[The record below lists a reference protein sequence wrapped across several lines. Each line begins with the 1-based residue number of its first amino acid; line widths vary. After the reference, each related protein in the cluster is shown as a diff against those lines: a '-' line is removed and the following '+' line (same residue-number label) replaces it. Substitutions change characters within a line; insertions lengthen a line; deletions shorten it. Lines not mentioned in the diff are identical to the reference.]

1 MENLFKTFEL
11 GGLRLKNR
19 FVLAP
24 IKTGYGSPD
33 GVVTDRQINFYRQI
47 AKDGPAV
54 LILEPVAV
62 TPDGREHPRQLSVHR
77 PESSEELHKI
87 VKVIH
92 GEYRLACLHLNH
104 AGAAANPKASGSN
117 PKAPSVITCPS
128 SGLTAD
134 ELNLEEIATIIEGYR
149 NAARTAVAAK
159 FDLIEI
165 QGGHGYLISQFL
177 NQKINKR
184 TDVYGKDKLRFAREV
199 LNAVKEITV
208 DLPIILR
215 ISGSEMSPEFGI
227 DQADLNLL
235 LELVANV
242 GVSAIHV
249 GMGSAC
255 FSPPWY
261 FHHSSLPEQPQL
273 EALARIRH
281 RSSLPIIIAGRMGR
295 WEKVQEVL
303 ENGLSDLIALGRPL
317 LADPE
322 LLEKWQSERVNEVV
336 YCGYCLQGCLH
347 RMKKGKPLGCNL
359 NPTLGFSELDPITIP
374 QKVLIAG
381 GGPAG
386 MSAALYLS
394 KRGHDVTLVEKE
406 THLGGQF
413 SFSWQAPGKKYM
425 KDGLDGLEVQVRN
438 HAKVLTGTSVDDKL
452 IKKQLPDLLVWAA
465 GVMQNIPEIEGLND
479 QHHMTSLEYFNK
491 EKIVKGPRVLVIG
504 AGRTGLEIAELL
516 GNEGFEVVTTKRSN
530 PIGSGMDLISSK
542 LTLNR
547 IGQMQNVSVMPHT
560 TVKTFTKD
568 GVDVEIE
575 AEIKRLEP
583 FQTVILAFGML
594 PATSPNDS
602 IQGLV
607 SNIEVIGDAREVN
620 DIYHAV
626 QAGYELACKY

>member
-1 MENLFKTFEL
+1 MENLFKTFKL
-11 GGLRLKNR
+11 GGLTLKNH

-33 GVVTDRQINFYRQI
+33 GVVTDRQLSFYRQI

-62 TPDGREHPRQLSVHR
+62 TPDGREHPKQLCVHR
-77 PESSEELHKI
+77 PESSKELRKI
-87 VKVIH
+87 VDVIH
-92 GEYRLACLHLNH
+92 GENRLACLHLNH

-134 ELNLEEIATIIEGYR
+134 ELSSEEIASIIEGYR
-149 NAARTAVAAK
+149 NAARTAIAAN

-177 NQKINKR
+177 NQKINHR
-184 TDVYGKDKLRFAREV
+184 TDVYGENKLRFARDV

-215 ISGSEMSPEFGI
+215 ISGSEMSPKFGI
-227 DQADLNLL
+227 DQEDLYLL
-235 LELVANV
+235 LEFAADV

-249 GMGSAC
+249 GMGSVC

-261 FHHSSLPEQPQL
+261 FHHASLPEKPQL
-273 EALARIRH
+273 DALAEVRR

-295 WEKVQEVL
+295 KEKVQEVIKK
-303 ENGLSDLIALGRPL
+303 GQADLVALGRPL
-317 LADPE
+317 LADPG
-322 LLEKWQSERVNEVV
+322 LLEKWQSEKEHEVV

-347 RMKKGKPLGCNL
+347 RMKNGKTLGCNL
-359 NPTLGFSELDPITIP
+359 NPTLGYTESDPITIP

-406 THLGGQF
+406 AHLGGQF
-413 SFSWQAPGKKYM
+413 SLSWQAPGKKDM
-425 KDGLDGLEVQVRN
+425 KDGLDGLEVQVRS
-438 HAKVLTGTSVDDKL
+438 HAKILTGTLVDAKL
-452 IKKQLPDLLVWAA
+452 IKKQLPDLLVWAT
-465 GVMQNIPEIEGLND
+465 GVMQNIPKIEGLND
-479 QHHMTSLEYFNK
+479 QHHLTSLEYFNK

-504 AGRTGLEIAELL
+504 AGRTGLEIVELL
-516 GNEGFEVVTTKRSN
+516 GNEGFEVVTTKRSD

-547 IGQMQNVSVMPHT
+547 IGQMKNVSVMPHT
-560 TVKTFTKD
+560 TVKAFTKD
-568 GVDVEIE
+568 GVEVEIE
-575 AEIKRLEP
+575 SEVKRLEP
-583 FQTVILAFGML
+583 FQTVILASGML
-594 PATSPNDS
+594 SAAGPIDS
-602 IQGLV
+602 IKGLV
-607 SNIEVIGDAREVN
+607 SDIEVIGDAREVN
-620 DIYHAV
+620 DIYHAI
-626 QAGYELACKY
+626 QAGYELAGKY